1 MTKQKT
7 ILYLSAETAV
17 ALVDYHRLHRD
28 RFRSASAAAD
38 YLLGR
43 ALASPLNEGLELLLA
58 PILRQVIAATVRR
71 EVEEQFARHVGALAN
86 RLAGLLVQ
94 AGTNSGSAYGMTVA
108 ILERLLGDAAR
119 AREIA
124 ADVRLKAGAQFAR
137 GGAPPP
143 GEAVR

>member
-1 MTKQKT
+1 VTKQKT
-7 ILYLSAETAV
+7 ILYLSAETAT
-17 ALVDYHRLHRD
+17 ALTEFQRLHHD

-38 YLLGR
+38 HLLGR

-58 PILRQVIAATVRR
+58 PALRQVVAAAVRR
-71 EVEEQFARHVGALAN
+71 EVEEQFARQLGALAN

-94 AGTNSGSAYGMTVA
+94 VGTNSGSAYGMTVT
-108 ILERLLGDAAR
+108 ILERLLGDPAR

-137 GGAPPP
+137 GGAPP
-143 GEAVR
+143 GEEAR